1 MATGQSPPTA
11 ASPSSAAAAKLSEAI
26 WHAAGLATCA
36 RVAASKLPPGRD
48 ASAVRALV
56 ERLERDLHQLGE
68 TASRQEEDQAASF
81 FRRAVGRFS
90 RRCRRRPRP

>member
-1 MATGQSPPTA
+1 MATGRSVPIAT
-11 ASPSSAAAAKLSEAI
+11 AAKLSAQI

-81 FRRAVGRFS
+81 FRRAAGRFA
-90 RRCRRRPRP
+90 RRGRRRPRP